1 MMATSNHRY
10 VRNALSVS
18 SPMSSTA
25 CTVANDAQPHHLIPI
40 ELAPLGSRP
49 FVSIITSN
57 YNYAAFLPD
66 AAESLLAQT
75 YSDFEWVVCDD
86 GSTDRSL
93 EILRDLAK
101 RDSRIRLIAK
111 ANGGQA
117 SGFNRAFESSS
128 GELIFFL
135 DSDDAF
141 YPTKLETMIRAH
153 RSEQQA
159 GLGLH
164 RVQWVNHLR
173 KRQGV
178 WPSAANMPSG
188 WHGELMLRN
197 GGVLPYMPP
206 TSGLSLHRTVADRV
220 FPLPQTPKLPY
231 ADQIVTRLAP
241 FLTSVVRRRE
251 ILAEY
256 RVHGNNAFIRK
267 GTDADSI
274 LWEIILCGNLWA
286 AQYGFLRALKPGAEE
301 RLHSVEVS
309 PYLIYLRYLYAR
321 LAGADDQRLRY
332 EEYVGQMN
340 DGNLIMNTFWKASF
354 YLPAP
359 IFADIVSFLSRPST
373 LKQIAAWLRE
383 WQE

>member
-1 MMATSNHRY
+1 
-10 VRNALSVS
+10 
-18 SPMSSTA
+18 MSSRV
-25 CTVANDAQPHHLIPI
+25 CTVPNDVEPIHLAPM
-40 ELAPLGSRP
+40 ELAPLSDRP

-57 YNYAAFLPD
+57 YNYASFLPD

-75 YSDFEWVVCDD
+75 YSEFEWIVCDD

-93 EILRDLAK
+93 EILDGLAK
-101 RDSRIRLIAK
+101 RDSRIRVIAK

-141 YPTKLETMIRAH
+141 YRTKLETMIEAH
-153 RSEQQA
+153 QSEPQA

-164 RVQWVNHLR
+164 RVQWVNQVR

-188 WHGELMLRN
+188 WHGELMLSN

-206 TSGLSLHRTVADRV
+206 TSGLSLHRTVAERL
-220 FPLPQTPKLPY
+220 FPLPETPKLPY

-241 FLTSVVRRRE
+241 FLTNVVRRRE

-267 GTDADSI
+267 GTSADSI

-286 AQYGFLRALKPGAEE
+286 AQRDFLRALKPGAEE
-301 RLHSVEVS
+301 RLQTVEVS

-332 EEYVGQMN
+332 EEYMGQMN
-340 DGNLIMNTFWKASF
+340 NGNFIMNTFWRASL
-354 YLPAP
+354 YLPAGL
-359 IFADIVSFLSRPST
+359 FADIVSFLSRPST
-373 LKQIAAWLRE
+373 LKQLAAWLRGR
-383 WQE
+383 QG